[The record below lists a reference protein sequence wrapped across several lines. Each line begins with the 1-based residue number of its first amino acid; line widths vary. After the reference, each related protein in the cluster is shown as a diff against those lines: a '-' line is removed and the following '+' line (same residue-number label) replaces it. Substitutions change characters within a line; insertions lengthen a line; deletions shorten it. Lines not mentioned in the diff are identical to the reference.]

1 MPVKNYW
8 KRFEILIILKQKLY
22 GFSHKIKNLISIV
35 KTPLTI
41 EKEKNEHRK
50 NKDCLRNM
58 NGKAFNE

>member
-22 GFSHKIKNLISIV
+22 GFSHKIENLISIV

-50 NKDCLRNM
+50 NKRLPPQYEWQS
-58 NGKAFNE
+58 FQ